1 MNATLCEDQDGA
13 LTAAAPDVLAAI
25 PARWQNGPH
34 LLRRGCA
41 FPISELR
48 ITTGL
53 TTGLLALG
61 VAWLVR
67 DQAAARLWPHLVL
80 GFVLLS
86 SIAMWVSD
94 PSEFRRDNLDFVA
107 RQALLVVLFQ
117 GVLLFVAGRW
127 LRASPYEV
135 LGTLCWVVAV
145 VPVVVGAVTGALAL
159 VTRRRGS

>member
-1 MNATLCEDQDGA
+1 MG
-13 LTAAAPDVLAAI
+13 
-25 PARWQNGPH
+25 
-34 LLRRGCA
+34 
-41 FPISELR
+41 PISLDRGVTLPINELR

-67 DQAAARLWPHLVL
+67 DAVTAHLWPYLVL

-86 SIAMWVSD
+86 SVAMWLSD
-94 PSEFRRDNLDFVA
+94 LSEFRRDNLDFVA
-107 RQALLVVLFQ
+107 RQALLVALFQ
-117 GVLLFVAGRW
+117 GVLLFIAGRW

-145 VPVVVGAVTGALAL
+145 VPVVVAGATGAVAL
-159 VTRRRGS
+159 VTRRRSAGNR